1 MNCVKNYLILALSVA
16 FCTSFQ
22 AFAMEKER
30 SSASGEWSG
39 AQPIGEA
46 NISGE
51 SGINERDKEL
61 LEAQIGKFRRIND
74 MINNHLLDNYSES
87 SNQEYI
93 ELEQLQQ
100 ITLII
105 LGITREM
112 YLGLR
117 PVDMRF
123 VNQQIYEILQKWD
136 RLSSY

>member
-1 MNCVKNYLILALSVA
+1 MKNIKKYLTLALSIG
-16 FCTSFQ
+16 FCVSFQ
-22 AFAMEKER
+22 AFAMEKE
-30 SSASGEWSG
+30 SEGMANTSGE
-39 AQPIGEA
+39 QDPIG
-46 NISGE
+46 NSSSE
-51 SGINERDKEL
+51 SGIHERDKEL
-61 LEAQIGKFRRIND
+61 LEAQIGKFIRIND

-100 ITLII
+100 ITLIM